1 MTEVPL
7 KFAATLL
14 KFDYSVVMKK
24 FPSLVGLLLLALLVP
39 TQAKN
44 TVVRKVNVL
53 AGATGTELEISTDDP
68 VTPSIQ
74 AVTGPDRLVID
85 FPNST
90 PASSLRN
97 LALARGEVTGVR
109 VALFSSAPPVTR
121 VVVDLKMPQSYQ
133 VFPSHRSVIVKLGPP
148 ETEFEVVNV
157 PPPAPVVP
165 QGPRVRVSF
174 QNGLLKVWAE
184 KATLA
189 EVLNEI
195 HHQTGADIAIPSGA
209 EQDQV
214 IANYG
219 PGPAEQVIA
228 ALLNGSRFNFVTVG
242 APDNP
247 AKISSVILIP
257 RTGGITPNNAS
268 PAYQPP
274 PRPQQPPPQPVEA
287 DVPTPQ

>member
-1 MTEVPL
+1 LVTENSAVIKTFPRPVL
-7 KFAATLL
+7 VLTVLL
-14 KFDYSVVMKK
+14 CCA
-24 FPSLVGLLLLALLVP
+24 LA
-39 TQAKN
+39 QAKN
-44 TVVRKVNVL
+44 TVIRKVSVL
-53 AGATGTELEISTDDP
+53 AGANGTELEITVDDA
-68 VTPSIQ
+68 VTPNIQ
-74 AVTGPDRLVID
+74 VVTGPDRLVID

-90 PASSLRN
+90 PASTLHN
-97 LALARGEVTGVR
+97 VPLVRGEVTGVR
-109 VALFSSAPPVTR
+109 VGLFSAAPPVTR

-133 VFPSHRSVIVKLGPP
+133 LFPSQKSVIVKLGPP
-148 ETEFEVVNV
+148 ETAFEVVNEA
-157 PPPAPVVP
+157 PPAPVVP
-165 QGPRVRVSF
+165 QGPRVQVSF
-174 QNGLLKVWAE
+174 RDGQLKVYAE

-195 HHQTGADIAIPSGA
+195 HHQTGADIAITSGA

-257 RTGGITPNNAS
+257 RTGGVGATAQPQ
-268 PAYQPP
+268 PRPTPP
-274 PRPQQPPPQPVEA
+274 PQRPPQPVEA
-287 DVPTPQ
+287 DAPSPQ

>member
-1 MTEVPL
+1 
-7 KFAATLL
+7 
-14 KFDYSVVMKK
+14 MKK
-24 FPSLVGLLLLALLVP
+24 FLTTACVLAVLLCPAYG
-39 TQAKN
+39 KS
-44 TVVRKVNVL
+44 VVIRKVSVL
-53 AGATGTELEISTDDP
+53 AGGSGTELEIAMDDA
-68 VTPSIQ
+68 VTPNIQ
-74 AVTGPDRLVID
+74 VVTAPDRLVID

-90 PASSLRN
+90 PASTLRN
-97 LALARGEVTGVR
+97 VPLARGEVTGVR
-109 VALFSSAPPVTR
+109 VGLFSAAPPVTR

-133 VFPSHRSVIVKLGPP
+133 VFPSHKSVIVKLGPP
-148 ETEFEVVNV
+148 ETAFEVVNE

-165 QGPRVRVSF
+165 KGPRVRVSF
-174 QNGLLKVWAE
+174 RNDLLTVWAE
-184 KATLA
+184 KASLA

-214 IANYG
+214 VANYG

-257 RTGGITPNNAS
+257 RTGGAAP
-268 PAYQPP
+268 PAAYVQQPP
-274 PRPQQPPPQPVEA
+274 QPQPRPTPPQPVEGDA
-287 DVPTPQ
+287 PDPQ